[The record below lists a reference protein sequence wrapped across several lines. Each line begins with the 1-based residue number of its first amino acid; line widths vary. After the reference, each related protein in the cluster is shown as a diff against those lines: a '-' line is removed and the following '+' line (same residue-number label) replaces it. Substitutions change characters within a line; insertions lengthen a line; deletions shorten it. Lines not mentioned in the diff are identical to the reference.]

1 MIGIARNC
9 QRVMFLM
16 QQHSETMRQKLRRI
30 IFGTDTKAGRY
41 LDIWLLVCIV
51 LSVGLVF
58 INTVDDINQQ
68 YGDWIRIAEWFFT
81 IIFTV
86 EYLLRL
92 YCSAQPIR
100 YASSFYGVVDLLS
113 ILPSYLALFFPG
125 ANFTLVIRVLR
136 LFRIF
141 RVLKLLRYLSEGNL
155 LLRAVL
161 QSGRKIF
168 LFFFS
173 VSLIVMVLSAIMYVV
188 EGPEHGFTSIPKSIY
203 WTIVTITTVGY
214 GDITPQ
220 TTLGQGIAALTML
233 IGYSIIAIPTG
244 ILTAEISNEMVRKKD
259 LRRCANCLKMGHE
272 NNALYCDKCGSEL
285 ETDL

>member
-1 MIGIARNC
+1 MDDIP
-9 QRVMFLM
+9 Q
-16 QQHSETMRQKLRRI
+16 ETLKLKLRQI
-30 IFGTDTKAGRY
+30 IFGTDTPAGRY
-41 LDIWLLVCIV
+41 FDITLIVCIV
-51 LSVGLVF
+51 LSVALVF
-58 INTVDDINQQ
+58 VDTIESIHNQ
-68 YGDWIRIAEWFFT
+68 YGEWIRIAEWCFT
-81 IIFTV
+81 GIFTL

-92 YCSAQPIR
+92 YCSAQPAQ
-100 YASSFYGVVDLLS
+100 YARSFYGVVDLLS
-113 ILPSYLALFFPG
+113 ILPSYLALIFPG
-125 ANFTLVIRVLR
+125 ASFTLVIRVLR

-155 LLRAVL
+155 LLRAIM
-161 QSGRKIF
+161 QSSRKVF

-188 EGPEHGFTSIPKSIY
+188 EGPEHGFTSMPKSIY

-244 ILTAEISNEMVRKKD
+244 ILTSEISQEMVRKKD
-259 LRRCANCLKMGHE
+259 LRRCSNCLKMGHE
-272 NNALYCDKCGSEL
+272 VSALYCDKCGSEL

>member
-1 MIGIARNC
+1 MDVTPELSR
-9 QRVMFLM
+9 R
-16 QQHSETMRQKLRRI
+16 EKLRDI

-41 LDIWLLVCIV
+41 FDLGLIVCIV
-51 LSVGLVF
+51 LSVALVF
-58 INTVDDINQQ
+58 LDTIESVNSR
-68 YGDWIRIAEWFFT
+68 YGTWIRIAEWGFT
-81 IIFTV
+81 GIFTL

-92 YCSAQPIR
+92 YCSAKPWQ
-100 YASSFYGVVDLLS
+100 YARSFYGVVDLLS

-141 RVLKLLRYLSEGNL
+141 RVLKLLRYLSEGNV
-155 LLRAVL
+155 LLRAMM
-161 QSGRKIF
+161 QSSRKVF

-173 VSLIVMVLSAIMYVV
+173 VSLIVMVLSAVMYVV
-188 EGPEHGFTSIPKSIY
+188 EGPENGFSSMPQSIY

-220 TTLGQGIAALTML
+220 TPLGQGIAALTML

-244 ILTAEISNEMVRKKD
+244 ILTSEISQEVVRRKD
-259 LRRCANCLKMGHE
+259 LRRCSNCLKSGHE
-272 NNALYCDKCGSEL
+272 LNALYCDKCGSEL

>member
-1 MIGIARNC
+1 MDDIP
-9 QRVMFLM
+9 Q
-16 QQHSETMRQKLRRI
+16 ETLKLKLRQI

-41 LDIWLLVCIV
+41 FDISLIVCIV
-51 LSVGLVF
+51 LSVALVF
-58 INTVDDINQQ
+58 VDTIDSIHSR
-68 YGDWIRIAEWFFT
+68 YGEWIRIAEWCFTGIFT
-81 IIFTV
+81 I

-92 YCSAQPIR
+92 YCSALPVQ
-100 YASSFYGVVDLLS
+100 YARSFYGVVDLLS
-113 ILPSYLALFFPG
+113 ILPSYLALIFPG

-155 LLRAVL
+155 LLRAMI
-161 QSGRKIF
+161 QSSRKVF

-188 EGPEHGFTSIPKSIY
+188 EGPEHGFTSMPKSIY

-244 ILTAEISNEMVRKKD
+244 ILTSEISQEMVRKKD
-259 LRRCANCLKMGHE
+259 LRRCSNCLKMGHE
-272 NNALYCDKCGSEL
+272 VSALYCDKCGSEL